1 MQVQVRKEERHKD
14 QDIEAKWD
22 YFKWKKQALNHFAN
36 NYYRLKMEIGY
47 ESGHSSESVSSRNDE
62 DYDHSDETII
72 VKAAAKMKS
81 VTELFLVC
89 IEAPPTIKYR
99 SQCCSKTSF
108 KRTHYQQWTGVNAL
122 I

>member
-22 YFKWKKQALNHFAN
+22 YFQWKKQALNHFAN

-62 DYDHSDETII
+62 DYDHSDGNNHSE
-72 VKAAAKMKS
+72 S
-81 VTELFLVC
+81 
-89 IEAPPTIKYR
+89 
-99 SQCCSKTSF
+99 SSKDEEC
-108 KRTHYQQWTGVNAL
+108 YQVISCL
-122 I
+122 Y